1 MDTSTLPLVAWAGLL
16 AGVLHAV
23 TGPDHLAGVAPF
35 AASRGARAWRVG
47 AAWGLGH
54 AAGALAAAGLALAL
68 RALIPGVEEQL
79 SAFSERAVGLLLV
92 AIGVFGLH
100 ALVRARAHT
109 HTHAHDGDAHAHV
122 HLHVWPWQR
131 SAASRHR
138 HGHGAFA
145 LGSLHGA
152 AGLSHLFAV
161 IPALALPGVLAPA
174 CFLAAY
180 ALGCLASVTVFASLL
195 GRVATPARVRFVFGA
210 SSVASLA
217 IGVLWIVHPI

>member
-1 MDTSTLPLVAWAGLL
+1 MDTNTLPLVAWAGLV
-16 AGVLHAV
+16 AGVLHAL

-54 AAGALAAAGLALAL
+54 AAGALAAAALALAL

-79 SAFSERAVGLLLV
+79 SAFSERAVGVLLV
-92 AIGVFGLH
+92 AIGVLGLH

-109 HTHAHDGDAHAHV
+109 HAHEHDGNAHAHLHV
-122 HLHVWPWQR
+122 HVWPWGR
-131 SAASRHR
+131 SAETHR
-138 HGHGAFA
+138 HGHGPFA

-174 CFLAAY
+174 SFLAAY
-180 ALGCLASVTVFASLL
+180 ALGCLASVTVFASVL
-195 GRVATPARVRFVFGA
+195 GRIATPSRVRFVFGA

-217 IGVLWIVHPI
+217 VGLVWIVHPF